1 MNRATQILQPSV
13 LLDKSD
19 IKAAMGL
26 VSFEV
31 PFLMAASPSSCK
43 DPSQIGFTHHNGL
56 VIALI
61 VSSETSLP
69 NIDILRYW
77 ELGIHYKFGRE
88 VAHLS
93 P

>member
-1 MNRATQILQPSV
+1 MNRATKILHPSV
-13 LLDKSD
+13 LVDKSY

-31 PFLMAASPSSCK
+31 PFPMAASPSSCK
-43 DPSQIGFTHHNGL
+43 DPSQIGFAHHNSI

-61 VSSETSLP
+61 ISSETSLP
-69 NIDILRYW
+69 NIDILSYW
-77 ELGIHYKFGRE
+77 ELGIHYKFGRK
-88 VAHLS
+88 VALIS